1 MPDFSINNE
10 TVKKF
15 IDITENNARGAKTGE
30 NTGNDL
36 LDLSIPKPINLIPNS
51 SFGYLENNLLEPDG
65 MSEYF
70 TREQVFLNDF
80 TYAMKYTCIKDIE
93 DGVDVLIFTSG
104 ESYPEMKQNC
114 SMLITTVGIGNISST
129 ENDNKI
135 KIRINVLEGQSKN
148 ITIWDSV
155 YTYQSNQR
163 AARRYYTSYFIPRKI
178 EAYFKIYVRGP
189 LKSGDTFEL
198 LRPWCIGY
206 NQFESFSSYDILQY
220 NEGFSFSPISLEEY
234 AGVSENSMLF
244 TQEEEQKEQPGEED
258 TIFTKF
264 ENIGTADESVPTEL
278 SE

>member
-15 IDITENNARGAKTGE
+15 IDITENNARGAKIGE
-30 NTGNDL
+30 NTGLGL
-36 LDLSIPKPINLIPNS
+36 LDLTIPKSINLIPNS

-70 TREQVFLNDF
+70 TREQIFLNDF

-93 DGVDVLIFTSG
+93 DGSDVLIFTSG

-114 SMLITTVGIGNISST
+114 SILFSTVEAGNISST
-129 ENDNKI
+129 VNDNKI
-135 KIRINVLEGQSKN
+135 QIVIRVLEGQSKST
-148 ITIWDSV
+148 TIWDV
-155 YTYQSNQR
+155 VRTYGSNGWLTR
-163 AARRYYTSYFIPRKI
+163 YYYTSYFIPRKMEI
-178 EAYFKIYVRGP
+178 YFKIYVRGP

-206 NQFESFSSYDILQY
+206 NQFESFSFYDIQQY
-220 NEGFSFSPISLEEY
+220 NEGFSFSPMSLEEY
-234 AGVSENSMLF
+234 AGVSENSMLS
-244 TQEEEQKEQPGEED
+244 TQEEKQKEQHKEND
-258 TIFTKF
+258 TIFAKF

-278 SE
+278 SK

>member
-1 MPDFSINNE
+1 MPDFSINNKTIE
-10 TVKKF
+10 KI
-15 IDITENNARGAKTGE
+15 IDITKDGARSNKKGK

-70 TREQVFLNDF
+70 TREQVLLNDF

-114 SMLITTVGIGNISST
+114 SILFTKVESGNVSST
-129 ENDNKI
+129 ANDNKI
-135 KIRINVLEGQSKN
+135 QIVIRVLEGQSKN
-148 ITIWDSV
+148 TTIWDV
-155 YTYQSNQR
+155 VRTYDSNKR
-163 AARRYYTSYFIPRKI
+163 FARYYYTSYFIPRKMEI
-178 EAYFKIYVRGP
+178 YFKIYVRGP

-220 NEGFSFSPISLEEY
+220 NEGFSFSPMSLEEY
-234 AGVSENSMLF
+234 AGVSENSMLS
-244 TQEEEQKEQPGEED
+244 TQEEKQKEQREED
-258 TIFTKF
+258 GTIFAKF

-278 SE
+278 SK